1 MSVKKIIVLYR
12 NEEKTF
18 EIDLQENH
26 TYESFLKKINEEF
39 KRTNTY
45 QLMAMNSSEQYAILN
60 SDNFLQILNEDVPE
74 GLKLFMSEMVKAP
87 EMMNSNDEQ
96 NKDNKEEINAEEDDE
111 DFVIEN
117 TQINEEIKNNDTEK
131 DKKSE
136 DNGEN
141 KNIIKEDKKDDE
153 EKNNKVYLDAINFKS
168 MILTNPK
175 SDRND
180 NLENKINYFLDEK
193 GKEEEKDPKS
203 KYILS
208 SSLIKREMF
217 KNEKCSLCGSSL
229 QGIKYVCCLCDNYI
243 ICEDCELYHNHPCF
257 KYKINFVSNIFETS
271 NFIEKAYGFKLP
283 VESTGYT
290 KLFRKEYDL
299 KIAPMTDLSFSLRPN
314 KRINIPIKIL
324 NYSKETIYSSQFVII
339 CKNQKN
345 IFFSTNENEKF
356 VIEGGGEYVL
366 NIICIT
372 PEKTCKKE
380 NIFIEIYSHELNIK
394 MSRRLIYEYFIEVNF
409 DSDDDKLNIDL
420 KNDDYIF
427 CFNKEHKR
435 LALNLMKSTN
445 SEYPIKNVFRCLY
458 DNNWDQKKATKDLK
472 KRK

>member
-1 MSVKKIIVLYR
+1 
-12 NEEKTF
+12 
-18 EIDLQENH
+18 
-26 TYESFLKKINEEF
+26 
-39 KRTNTY
+39 
-45 QLMAMNSSEQYAILN
+45 
-60 SDNFLQILNEDVPE
+60 
-74 GLKLFMSEMVKAP
+74 
-87 EMMNSNDEQ
+87 MNSNDEQ
-96 NKDNKEEINAEEDDE
+96 SKDNKEEINAEEDDE

-117 TQINEEIKNNDTEK
+117 TQINEEIKNNDIEK

-180 NLENKINYFLDEK
+180 NLENKINFFLDEK

-217 KNEKCSLCGSSL
+217 KNEKCSICNSTL
-229 QGIKYVCCLCDNYI
+229 QGVKYVCCLCDNHI

-257 KYKINFVSNIFETS
+257 KYKINFVSNIFDTS

-324 NYSKETIYSSQFVII
+324 NYSKETINSSQFVII

-366 NIICIT
+366 NITCIT

-458 DNNWDQKKATKDLK
+458 DNNWDQKKAIKDLK
-472 KRK
+472 IAVDVGFVVGTIPAIMPIGSAT

>member
-180 NLENKINYFLDEK
+180 NLENKINFFLDEK

-208 SSLIKREMF
+208 SNLIKREMF
-217 KNEKCSLCGSSL
+217 KNEKCSICNSTL
-229 QGIKYVCCLCDNYI
+229 QGVKYVCCLCDNYI

-257 KYKINFVSNIFETS
+257 KYKINFVSNIFDTS

-324 NYSKETIYSSQFVII
+324 NYSKETINSSQFVII

-366 NIICIT
+366 NITCIT

-458 DNNWDQKKATKDLK
+458 DNNWDQKKAIKDLK

>member
-1 MSVKKIIVLYR
+1 MSVKKIIVLYK

-96 NKDNKEEINAEEDDE
+96 SKDNKEEINAEEDDE

-117 TQINEEIKNNDTEK
+117 TQINEEIKNNDIEK

-180 NLENKINYFLDEK
+180 NLENKINFFLDEK

-217 KNEKCSLCGSSL
+217 KNEKCSICNSTL
-229 QGIKYVCCLCDNYI
+229 QGVKYVCCLCDNYI

-257 KYKINFVSNIFETS
+257 KYKINFVSNIFDTS

-324 NYSKETIYSSQFVII
+324 NYSKETINSSQFVII

-366 NIICIT
+366 NITCIT

-458 DNNWDQKKATKDLK
+458 DNNWDQKKAIKDLK

>member
-1 MSVKKIIVLYR
+1 MSIKKINVLYKT
-12 NEEKTF
+12 EEKTF

-96 NKDNKEEINAEEDDE
+96 SKDNKEEINAEEDDE

-117 TQINEEIKNNDTEK
+117 TQINEEIKNNDIEK

-180 NLENKINYFLDEK
+180 NLENKINFFLDEK

-208 SSLIKREMF
+208 SNLIKREMF
-217 KNEKCSLCGSSL
+217 KNEKCSICNSTL
-229 QGIKYVCCLCDNYI
+229 QGVKYVCCLCDNYI

-257 KYKINFVSNIFETS
+257 KYKINFVSNIFDTS

-324 NYSKETIYSSQFVII
+324 NYSKETINSSQFVII

-366 NIICIT
+366 NITCIT

-427 CFNKEHKR
+427 CFTKEHKR
-435 LALNLMKSTN
+435 AALNLLKTTN
-445 SEYPIKNVFRCLY
+445 NEYKIKDIFNFLFE
-458 DNNWDQKKATKDLK
+458 NNWDQNRAMKALK
-472 KRK
+472 KKK

>member
-1 MSVKKIIVLYR
+1 MSVKKIIVLYK

-96 NKDNKEEINAEEDDE
+96 SKDNKEEINAEEDDE

-180 NLENKINYFLDEK
+180 NLENKINFFLDEK

-217 KNEKCSLCGSSL
+217 KNEKCSICNSTL
-229 QGIKYVCCLCDNYI
+229 QGVKYVCCLCDNYI

-257 KYKINFVSNIFETS
+257 KYKINFVSNIFDTS

-324 NYSKETIYSSQFVII
+324 NYSKETINSSQFVII

-366 NIICIT
+366 NITCIT

-394 MSRRLIYEYFIEVNF
+394 MSRRLIYEYNIEVNF

-458 DNNWDQKKATKDLK
+458 DNNWDQKKAIKDLK

>member
-1 MSVKKIIVLYR
+1 MSVKKIIVLYK

-96 NKDNKEEINAEEDDE
+96 SKDNKEEINAEEDDE

-180 NLENKINYFLDEK
+180 NLENKINFFLDEK

-217 KNEKCSLCGSSL
+217 KNEKCSICNSTL
-229 QGIKYVCCLCDNYI
+229 QGVKYVCCLCDNYI

-257 KYKINFVSNIFETS
+257 KYKINFVSNIFDTS

-324 NYSKETIYSSQFVII
+324 NYSKETINSSQFVII

-366 NIICIT
+366 NITCIT

-458 DNNWDQKKATKDLK
+458 DNNWDQKKAIKDLK

>member
-1 MSVKKIIVLYR
+1 MSVKKIIVLYK

-96 NKDNKEEINAEEDDE
+96 SKDNKEEINAEEDDE

-117 TQINEEIKNNDTEK
+117 TQINEEIKNNNAEK
-131 DKKSE
+131 DKQSE

-180 NLENKINYFLDEK
+180 NLENKINFFLDEK

-217 KNEKCSLCGSSL
+217 KNEKCSICNSTL
-229 QGIKYVCCLCDNYI
+229 QGVKYICCLCDNYI

-257 KYKINFVSNIFETS
+257 KYKINFVSNIFDTS

-324 NYSKETIYSSQFVII
+324 NYSKETINSSQFVII

-366 NIICIT
+366 NITCIT

-458 DNNWDQKKATKDLK
+458 DNNWDQKKAIKDLK

>member
-1 MSVKKIIVLYR
+1 MSIKKINVLYKT
-12 NEEKTF
+12 EEKTF

-87 EMMNSNDEQ
+87 EMMNSNAEQ
-96 NKDNKEEINAEEDDE
+96 SKDNKEEINAEEDDE
-111 DFVIEN
+111 DFVIEK
-117 TQINEEIKNNDTEK
+117 TQINEEIKNNNVEK
-131 DKKSE
+131 DE
-136 DNGEN
+136 QNDDNGEN
-141 KNIIKEDKKDDE
+141 KNTIKEDKKDDE

-180 NLENKINYFLDEK
+180 NLENKINFFLDEK

-217 KNEKCSLCGSSL
+217 KNEKCSICNSTL
-229 QGIKYVCCLCDNYI
+229 QGVKYVCCLCDNYI

-257 KYKINFVSNIFETS
+257 KYKINFVSNIFDTS

-324 NYSKETIYSSQFVII
+324 NYSKETINSSQFVII

-366 NIICIT
+366 NITCIT

-394 MSRRLIYEYFIEVNF
+394 MSRRLIYEYNIEVNF

-458 DNNWDQKKATKDLK
+458 DNNWDQKKAIKDLK

>member
-1 MSVKKIIVLYR
+1 MSVKKIIVLYK

-87 EMMNSNDEQ
+87 EMMNSNDERS
-96 NKDNKEEINAEEDDE
+96 KDNKEEINAEEDDE

-180 NLENKINYFLDEK
+180 NLENKINFFLDEK

-217 KNEKCSLCGSSL
+217 KNEKCSICNSTL
-229 QGIKYVCCLCDNYI
+229 QGVKYVCCLCDNYI

-257 KYKINFVSNIFETS
+257 KYKINFVSNIFDTS

-324 NYSKETIYSSQFVII
+324 NYSKETINSSQFVII

-366 NIICIT
+366 NITCIT

-458 DNNWDQKKATKDLK
+458 DNNWDQKKAIKDLK